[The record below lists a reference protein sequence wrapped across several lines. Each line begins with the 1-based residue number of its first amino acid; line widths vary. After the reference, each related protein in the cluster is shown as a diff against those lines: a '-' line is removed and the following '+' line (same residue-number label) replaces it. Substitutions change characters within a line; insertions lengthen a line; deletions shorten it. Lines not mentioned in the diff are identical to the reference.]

1 MTATTVLTS
10 LARRGR
16 SSAARAP
23 HVARGA
29 VISIQL
35 VGSDGC
41 AALERL
47 AQLAESPVPS
57 GRALV
62 AEVDG
67 ELWAALP
74 LATGKMLVDPFRPA
88 SEVQQLLSL
97 RAAQL
102 RHEAA

>member
-23 HVARGA
+23 HVA
-29 VISIQL
+29 
-35 VGSDGC
+35 
-41 AALERL
+41 
-47 AQLAESPVPS
+47 QLAESPLPS